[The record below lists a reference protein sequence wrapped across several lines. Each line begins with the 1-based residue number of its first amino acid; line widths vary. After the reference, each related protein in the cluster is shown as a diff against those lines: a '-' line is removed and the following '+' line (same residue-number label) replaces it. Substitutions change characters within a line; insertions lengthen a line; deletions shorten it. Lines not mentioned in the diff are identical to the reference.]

1 MFKFQIKSPHIRA
14 QATIGI
20 STRKP
25 KMGHNRFNNA
35 YQLQT
40 NFNQFRPMK
49 VAMVNKA
56 DFESDELTAHN
67 VTGLSPGRGA
77 GAITARLRNAIETG
91 VYADGD
97 QLPPERQLATAF
109 DAARSTIRKAL
120 NQLEKEGLVERRIG
134 SGTYVAYTGPI
145 SEHGEIIDLVSPLQL
160 IEARFA
166 IEPYMTRQAVLHAT
180 RRDLENIEAILVR
193 LEGSR
198 GDEASF
204 SRWDGEFHQQLARC
218 SRNPLIVRLYQN
230 INEVRSHAQWR
241 AMRRTIL
248 TPEQIDVYNQQHRAI
263 YEALCERD
271 LNVAARQVEK
281 HLEKARQDL
290 IGAESG

>member
-1 MFKFQIKSPHIRA
+1 MKDPMAKKTEFEMNELADHIA
-14 QATIGI
+14 
-20 STRKP
+20 
-25 KMGHNRFNNA
+25 
-35 YQLQT
+35 
-40 NFNQFRPMK
+40 
-49 VAMVNKA
+49 A
-56 DFESDELTAHN
+56 D
-67 VTGLSPGRGA
+67 LSPGRGA

-91 VYADGD
+91 VYSDGD

-120 NQLEKEGLVERRIG
+120 NQLETAGLVQRRIG
-134 SGTYVAYTGPI
+134 SGTYVTYSGPI
-145 SEHGEIIDLVSPLQL
+145 SEQGDEIIDLVSPLQL

-166 IEPYMTRQAVLHAT
+166 IEPYMTRQAALHAT
-180 RRDLENIEAILVR
+180 KRDLENIEVILVR

-198 GDEASF
+198 NDEPAF
-204 SRWDGEFHQQLARC
+204 SRWDSEFHQQLARC

-248 TPEQIDVYNQQHRAI
+248 TPEQIDTYNAQHREI
-263 YEALCERD
+263 YDALCERD
-271 LNVAARQVEK
+271 LKTASKRIEE